1 MKPARS
7 NPQPETVDWELFL
20 RIKHPTLDPADISA
34 ALDIEPE
41 ESIAAGPQVS
51 SSGVRR
57 LHNETYWIA
66 RLATVSF
73 ADVAAR
79 MREGKHQAE
88 LMAQFSREEV
98 LGLMGASTHDMSI
111 LMRLKRF
118 ERTRAFFERI
128 NRDGGSV
135 TLIVDR
141 SEREQPVVLNRCLA
155 KLAELGIALEID

>member
-7 NPQPETVDWELFL
+7 NPQTEAVDWELFL
-20 RIKHPTLDPADISA
+20 RIKHPSLDPDDISA
-34 ALDIEPE
+34 ALDIHPE

-66 RLATVSF
+66 RLATFSF
-73 ADVAAR
+73 AEAAAS
-79 MREGKHQAE
+79 MRDGVRQAE
-88 LMAQFSREEV
+88 LISLFSREEMR
-98 LGLMGASTHDMSI
+98 GLMGASMHDMSI
-111 LMRLKRF
+111 LMRLRRF
-118 ERTRAFFERI
+118 ESARDFFERI

-141 SEREQPVVLNRCLA
+141 GEREQPVVLNRCLA
-155 KLAELGIALEID
+155 KLAALGIALEID

>member
-7 NPQPETVDWELFL
+7 NPQTETVDWELFL
-20 RIKHPTLDPADISA
+20 RIKHPSLDPADISA

-41 ESIAAGPQVS
+41 EAIAAGPQVS

-73 ADVAAR
+73 ADMAAR
-79 MREGKHQAE
+79 IREGKHQVE
-88 LMAQFSREEV
+88 LMSQFNRQEI

-111 LMRLKRF
+111 LMRLKRL
-118 ERTRAFFERI
+118 ERKREFFGRV

-135 TLIVDR
+135 TLLVDR
-141 SEREQPVVLNRCLA
+141 GEREQPVVLNRCLA
-155 KLAELGIALEID
+155 KLAELGIALEVD

>member
-7 NPQPETVDWELFL
+7 NPQTEIVDWELFL
-20 RIKHPTLDPADISA
+20 RIKHPSLDPADISA
-34 ALDIEPE
+34 ALDIAPE

-66 RLATVSF
+66 RLATFSL
-73 ADVAAR
+73 AEAAAR
-79 MREGKHQAE
+79 VRSGERQAE
-88 LMAQFSREEV
+88 LMATFNREE
-98 LGLMGASTHDMSI
+98 LLALMGASTHDMSI

-118 ERTRAFFERI
+118 EATRAFFERI

-141 SEREQPVVLNRCLA
+141 GEREQPVVLNRCLA
-155 KLAELGIALEID
+155 KLAELGIALEVD